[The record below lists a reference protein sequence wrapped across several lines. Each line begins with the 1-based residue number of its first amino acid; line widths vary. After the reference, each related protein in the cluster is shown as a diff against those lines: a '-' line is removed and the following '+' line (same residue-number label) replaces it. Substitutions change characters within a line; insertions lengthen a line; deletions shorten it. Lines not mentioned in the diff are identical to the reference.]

1 MTIFQKKT
9 DGYQPQTKIQKRISK
24 IATPDLIMWAENA
37 LYVIGK
43 ELTQWSRNRE
53 DSLLEEASL
62 GAEALYE
69 ITLELKR
76 RSSNGH

>member
-24 IATPDLIMWAENA
+24 IATPDLILWAENS
-37 LYVIGK
+37 LFVIGK
-43 ELTQWSRNRE
+43 ELTHWGRNH
-53 DSLLEEASL
+53 DKALLEEASL

-76 RSSNGH
+76 RSSNDH

>member
-1 MTIFQKKT
+1 
-9 DGYQPQTKIQKRISK
+9 
-24 IATPDLIMWAENA
+24 MWAENA